1 MSGTLYD
8 LTVAYNNLLE
18 AVIGAEDGDEIA
30 ALMARLDEI
39 TEAWDVKADNYA
51 RMMREVE
58 TRAQAAKAEA
68 ERLTDRRRRL
78 DALAESLKQRM
89 FLAMKT
95 RGLNSCETS
104 IGTWKIGK
112 GRESVEVIDAAKVP
126 DEYLIHPAPTVS
138 KVAIMAAY
146 KATGEIIPGTEIRR
160 NESFGLK

>member
-1 MSGTLYD
+1 MGTLYD
-8 LTVAYNNLLE
+8 LTAEYNAVLE

-39 TEAWDVKADNYA
+39 TEAWDIKADNYA

-58 TRAQAAKAEA
+58 ARAQAAKAEA

-89 FLAMKT
+89 FVAMKT
-95 RGLNSCETS
+95 RGLPSCETS
-104 IGTWKIGK
+104 IGTWKI
-112 GRESVEVIDAAKVP
+112 EVIDAAKVP